1 MIFLYL
7 VSMMGKEIMTFGNT
21 EIEKQKFDHGKNLA
35 LLEDLY
41 IDKIQVSS
49 MVSSGEKHMLYWLRR
64 WWL

>member
-35 LLEDLY
+35 LLEDLD

-49 MVSSGEKHMLYWLRR
+49 MVSSGEKNILYWLQR